1 METQGAQR
9 PAPLP
14 EIPGYRLEAVIG
26 RGSTGTVYRAVQL
39 AVQRRVALKILHPE
53 LAARGRA
60 IRRLQREARTT
71 AKLSHPGIVSA
82 IDMGHIGSLWW
93 YAMELVEGPS
103 LAAKLRKDGPL
114 NERDAVR
121 LFIPLCEALEHAYE
135 EGVVHRDLK
144 PGNIL
149 IDSGGR
155 ARIVDLGLAFAEDD
169 PALTAHGG
177 TLGTPHYISPE
188 QARDAKSA
196 DVRSDI
202 WSVGAT
208 LYHCL
213 CGRPPFA
220 GESVG
225 EILSGV
231 LYSPVPDPTQFAPAL
246 SKGMQLVLRK
256 CLVRDPEGRYQA
268 PRELREDLEALRER
282 RSVSVKRE
290 TLEPLLGERERK
302 RKRALA
308 AGALALAALIAAPIV
323 WSVTREP
330 STVDSGRQP
339 AADVRSFPALDAV
352 AERARGGRKE
362 LGGAVAA
369 LEALQGA
376 VPIEHSARADALNS
390 ELRQRLAFAIQ
401 AEHASF
407 LRELNRLRID
417 QRDLVGARELVER
430 QFPERLAR
438 ELGLT
443 EGQLEQQRTTLGLD
457 VLSGE
462 LTREIEGRIE
472 DVVERVRRAHAEQ
485 HAARAAEF
493 EARGEWRNAR
503 AAHSVS
509 ARDVL
514 ASLDL
519 PLRGLP
525 PQAVEQALGAFQ
537 REVLDRA
544 RAELDARWTAA
555 DLDRDG
561 ELLSLERRLWAELKL
576 RKVTDA
582 AGKLRER
589 WQELLARDLLAPDQF
604 LPEVSDRARATL
616 ERAAGELAQTEAE
629 NDRQDAELAL
639 RDFLPQ
645 FERAFAARE
654 FSKALASIERQ
665 LERRTMLPVRTHL
678 EQLRLEAQILDSLVQ
693 RAAAEVER
701 LGEERA
707 LTSLWLGIERSGRFE
722 QARLPLDAGFRFVPS
737 DGGASRLLALRPLEG
752 KRFEL
757 ISRMD
762 LERLAGLH
770 AQPTTPDARFEAALL
785 RERTGDAAAAFE
797 LLPFNEPVRPEWQTL
812 AAQLAARLELARSR
826 HSREVEER
834 RTKASELL
842 FLVRRAAQNNETVT
856 SQRQLEQIDTLL
868 REYGEIDDVKA
879 DSAWLRQ
886 RRDELQRGP
895 GAVGADA
902 FRAAFGP
909 NAIELTDNRR
919 VAMRFVFDVDY
930 QGQFQRNV
938 WDAGAGGWSAP
949 RNFSLED
956 LSSASLWPTL
966 SLRSPLDVEQAMEL
980 DLVFDQ
986 PGDAGP
992 PRLFAVSFAGV
1003 HVVLAGAT
1011 DEGAP
1016 PRYAIVSGTDA
1027 DFVETVKGLLARTRG
1042 VGAPFKGLS
1051 KGARHQLRIEL
1062 RQGRGQVDLLLDG
1075 ERLESRAVPRQ
1086 DSNTA
1091 GANARALVVRSFER
1105 VRLVEAT
1112 LRGSF

>member
-9 PAPLP
+9 SVPLP

-93 YAMELVEGPS
+93 YAMEYVEGPS

-114 NERDAVR
+114 SERDAVR

-135 EGVVHRDLK
+135 QGVVHRDLK

-149 IDSGGR
+149 VDSGGR

-208 LYHCL
+208 LYHCV

-231 LYSPVPDPTQFAPAL
+231 LYSPVPDPTQFAPDL
-246 SKGMQLVLRK
+246 SKGLQLVLRK
-256 CLVRDPEGRYQA
+256 CLVRDPEHRYQA

-302 RKRALA
+302 RKRAIA
-308 AGALALAALIAAPIV
+308 AAVIACAAALGTPIAWLALRDPRPE
-323 WSVTREP
+323 TTGERRE
-330 STVDSGRQP
+330 
-339 AADVRSFPALDAV
+339 ADVRRFPALDAV
-352 AERARGGRKE
+352 EERARGGPKE

-369 LEALQGA
+369 LEELQAA
-376 VPIEHSARADALNS
+376 VPTEHAARADALNA
-390 ELRQRLAFAIQ
+390 ELRQRLTLAIQ
-401 AEHASF
+401 AEHAGF

-438 ELGLT
+438 ELGLNAS
-443 EGQLEQQRTTLGLD
+443 QLEQQRLGLG
-457 VLSGE
+457 LETLRIE
-462 LTREIEGRIE
+462 LTREIERRVE
-472 DVVERVRRAHAEQ
+472 DFVERVRRTHAEL
-485 HAARAAEF
+485 HAARAAEL
-493 EARGEWRNAR
+493 EARGEWR
-503 AAHSVS
+503 S
-509 ARDVL
+509 AREARSVTAAEVL

-519 PLRGLP
+519 ARAGLP
-525 PQAVEQALGAFQ
+525 QKSVEQALGAFQ

-555 DLDRDG
+555 DLERDN
-561 ELLSLERRLWAELKL
+561 ELRSLERRLWAELKL

-589 WQELLARDLLAPDQF
+589 WEELLARDLLAPDQF

-616 ERAAGELAQTEAE
+616 ERAERELAQTEAE

-645 FERAFAARE
+645 FERDFAARE
-654 FSKALASIERQ
+654 FSKALASIEKQ

-678 EQLRLEAQILDSLVQ
+678 EQLRLEAQILDGIVQ
-693 RAAAEVER
+693 RAAEEVER
-701 LGEERA
+701 LGEERSV
-707 LTSLWLGIERSGRFE
+707 TRLWLGIERSGRFE
-722 QARLPLDAGFRFVPS
+722 QARLPLDAGFRFVPI
-737 DGGASRLLALRPLEG
+737 DNGASRLLALRPLEG

-757 ISRMD
+757 VSRMD

-770 AQPTTPDARFEAALL
+770 AQPMTPNARFQAALL
-785 RERTGDAAAAFE
+785 RERTGDAASAFE
-797 LLPFNEPVRPEWQTL
+797 LLPFAEPVRAEWQAL
-812 AAQLAARLELARSR
+812 ATQLATRLELARSR
-826 HSREVEER
+826 HSRELDER

-842 FLVRRAAQNNETVT
+842 FLVRRAEQNNETVT
-856 SQRQLEQIDTLL
+856 SQRQLEQIETLL

-886 RRDELQRGP
+886 RREELQRGP
-895 GAVGADA
+895 GAVDA
-902 FRAAFGP
+902 GMFRAAFGP
-909 NAIELTDNRR
+909 NAIELSDSRR
-919 VAMRFVFDVDY
+919 VTMRFVLDADY

-938 WDAGAGGWSAP
+938 WDAGPSGWNAP
-949 RNFSLED
+949 RNFSPED
-956 LSSASLWPTL
+956 LASASLWPTL
-966 SLRSPLDVEQAMEL
+966 SLRAPLDIEQAMEL
-980 DLVFDQ
+980 DVVFDQ
-986 PGDAGP
+986 PVDAGP
-992 PRLFAVSFAGV
+992 PRLFAVSLAGV
-1003 HVVLAGAT
+1003 HIALAGAT

-1016 PRYAIVSGTDA
+1016 PRYAIFSGGEPEFLD
-1027 DFVETVKGLLARTRG
+1027 TVKSLLARARG
-1042 VGAPFKGLS
+1042 VGATFKGLT
-1051 KGARHQLRIEL
+1051 KGARHHLRIEL
-1062 RQGRGQVDLLLDG
+1062 RQGRGKVDLLLDG
-1075 ERLESRAVPRQ
+1075 ERLEGRVVPRP
-1086 DSNTA
+1086 DSSA
-1091 GANARALVVRSFER
+1091 IGASALVFRCFER
-1105 VRLVEAT
+1105 VRIVEAT